1 MFEKNKEKIFLN
13 LINDKCPITFVKIKL
28 ALEKLKEKD
37 VLTIH
42 LSDKEAVE
50 RLPESL
56 NELGYKVLVKSKLEN
71 GIFSF
76 KIAIKN

>member
-1 MFEKNKEKIFLN
+1 MFLN

-50 RLPESL
+50 GLPESL

>member
-1 MFEKNKEKIFLN
+1 MFEKNKGKMFLN

-50 RLPESL
+50 GLPESL

>member
-50 RLPESL
+50 GLPESL

>member
-1 MFEKNKEKIFLN
+1 MFEKNKEKMFLN

-50 RLPESL
+50 GLPESL

>member
-1 MFEKNKEKIFLN
+1 MFEKNKGKMFLN

-28 ALEKLKEKD
+28 ALEKLKNKD
-37 VLTIH
+37 ELTIH
-42 LSDKEAVE
+42 LRDKEAVE
-50 RLPESL
+50 GLPGSL
-56 NELGYKVLVKSKLEN
+56 NELGYKVLVKSELEN

>member
-1 MFEKNKEKIFLN
+1 MGV
-13 LINDKCPITFVKIKL
+13 ITFVKIKL

-50 RLPESL
+50 GLPESL